1 MTKRRYWLKLR
12 EDYFNSPKIKKL
24 RSVAG
29 GDTYALIY
37 LELQCYS
44 IKNEG
49 IIEFEGLEDNLAKE
63 LALILDEE
71 EMNVAY
77 LLSYLEKYKLI
88 DCIEENKYALVEA
101 MGAIGSEAESTK
113 RVREYRARQKA
124 LQCNDNVTDMKHDV
138 TKCNDIYNKNK
149 DIRNKNN
156 IYNNIMIDINI
167 INDYIKNNNLEYVDA
182 EEFYNYYS
190 LRDWKTKNGEPITNL
205 VALLVSWNTRNKV
218 RVKETRETQRK
229 MNERHD
235 YAADSNNVPK
245 PVPLEVPEFLPENAS
260 DFLNKLAKSG
270 KQSTVLQSIIGNLA
284 KEKEM
289 E

>member
-124 LQCNDNVTDMKHDV
+124 LQCNDNVTGMKHDV

-156 IYNNIMIDINI
+156 INNNIVLDINI
-167 INDYIKNNNLEYVDA
+167 INDYINKNNLKFVNA
-182 EEFYNYYS
+182 REFYNYYS
-190 LRDWKTKNGEPITNL
+190 QRGWKTNADEPITNWQ
-205 VALLVSWNTRNKV
+205 ALLVNWNNRNKI
-218 RVKETRETQRK
+218 RIEEERERQRK
-229 MNERHD
+229 INERHS

-245 PVPLEVPEFLPENAS
+245 SALLEAPEFTPENANS
-260 DFLNKLAKSG
+260 FLSRLASNG
-270 KQSTVLQSIIGNLA
+270 KQSNVIQSLIQSVVQG
-284 KEKEM
+284 KEIK
-289 E
+289 

>member
-1 MTKRRYWLKLR
+1 MAKRRYWLKLR

-156 IYNNIMIDINI
+156 INNNIVLDINI
-167 INDYIKNNNLEYVDA
+167 INDYINKNNLKFVNA
-182 EEFYNYYS
+182 REFYNYYS
-190 LRDWKTKNGEPITNL
+190 QRGWKTNADEPITNWQ
-205 VALLVSWNTRNKV
+205 ALLVNWNNRNKI
-218 RVKETRETQRK
+218 RIEEERERQRK
-229 MNERHD
+229 INERHS
-235 YAADSNNVPK
+235 YAVDSHNVPQS
-245 PVPLEVPEFLPENAS
+245 VPLEVPEFSPEQANSFLSRLAS
-260 DFLNKLAKSG
+260 NG
-270 KQSTVLQSIIGNLA
+270 KQSNVIQSLIQSVVQG
-284 KEKEM
+284 KEIK
-289 E
+289 